1 MRLGETDERR
11 AAEMCSQAWM
21 RISEVE
27 VVEVGGRRS
36 GGQEADLIEMPKHN
50 V

>member
-1 MRLGETDERR
+1 
-11 AAEMCSQAWM
+11 MCSQAWI

-27 VVEVGGRRS
+27 AVERRAGG
-36 GGQEADLIEMPKHN
+36 GDEADLIEMPKHN